1 MTMMAGFGRIENQCQ
16 RPLDIVSAR
25 SQSFAEVSI
34 HQTRIVDGISRM
46 RPLPTLTIAPDDAA
60 VLAPGGLHLMLMQQ
74 RVVLQPGDQVEIE
87 FGLEDGGVLKG
98 EFKAR
103 RP

>member
-1 MTMMAGFGRIENQCQ
+1 MMVMAGFGRIENRCP

-34 HQTRIVDGISRM
+34 HETRVVDGISRM
-46 RPLPTLTIAPDDAA
+46 RPVPTLTIGPDDAA
-60 VLAPGGLHLMLMQQ
+60 VFAPGGMHLMLMQPS
-74 RVVLQPGDQVEIE
+74 VALQPGDNVEIE
-87 FGLEDGGVLKG
+87 FGLEDGGVVNGK
-98 EFKAR
+98 FQAR